1 LSAQLLGLRELRLQ
15 SDVLA
20 AAAAAC
26 ADSVLDV
33 VCADSVLDSV
43 FDAAAAC
50 ADSAVGLLD

>member
-1 LSAQLLGLRELRLQ
+1 MVGFSAQLLGLRELLLQ

-20 AAAAAC
+20 AAAAA
-26 ADSVLDV
+26 
-33 VCADSVLDSV
+33 CADSVLDSV